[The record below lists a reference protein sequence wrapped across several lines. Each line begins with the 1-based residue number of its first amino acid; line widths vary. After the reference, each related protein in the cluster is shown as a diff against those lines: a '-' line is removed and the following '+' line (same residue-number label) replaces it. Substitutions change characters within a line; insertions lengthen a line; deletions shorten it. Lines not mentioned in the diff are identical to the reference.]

1 MKKIILFS
9 TILIII
15 ILSISFIIL
24 KMSSSNTNINNT
36 NLNIINN
43 QVDIS
48 DSKVTDECIN
58 EWSDYAQTVENE
70 ITTAST
76 NLVDENTH
84 YIIKNVNGFINIYYL
99 NENDEE
105 ILYKKTAISTEYL
118 PAQDLDDLD
127 IGIEVIGAE
136 NLNKLLEDYE

>member
-15 ILSISFIIL
+15 ILLVTLIIL

-36 NLNIINN
+36 NLNIIYNSM
-43 QVDIS
+43 DIS

-58 EWSDYAQTVENE
+58 EWSDYAKTVENE
-70 ITTAST
+70 VATAST

-105 ILYKKTAISTEYL
+105 ILYKKTRKFNS
-118 PAQDLDDLD
+118 
-127 IGIEVIGAE
+127 
-136 NLNKLLEDYE
+136 